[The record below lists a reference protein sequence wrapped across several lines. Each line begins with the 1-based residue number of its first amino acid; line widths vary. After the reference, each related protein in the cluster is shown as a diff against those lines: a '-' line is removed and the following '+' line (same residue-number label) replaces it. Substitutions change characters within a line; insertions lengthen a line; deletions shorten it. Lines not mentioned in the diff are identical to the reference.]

1 MRKMQLASDGQR
13 SLGLHALPD
22 ELLALALS
30 FLASTRDLGR
40 ADCVC
45 RAWHAAGSP
54 VERALILRIQARG
67 ALVPAARPAGAGSLI
82 QWLCWLEILNAAQ
95 GSSDIVGAGTTLSA
109 AVDAHGRLCVWGDVT
124 DREEL
129 IFDCPVP
136 SVVTPFVG
144 VRVERVSV
152 GEAHLL
158 ALTDTGE
165 VLSFGAGRL
174 LQLGHGDAVHRREPK
189 VIETLRGVRVVAIA
203 AGDCHNMVLTDEGV
217 VLSFGPGLYGRL
229 GHADE
234 EDQLRPK
241 AIEALR
247 DKRVVAMA
255 AGGGHSLVLTDRGD
269 VFSFGYGREGQL
281 GHGDRADQLEPK
293 RIEALRGFRVVAIAA
308 GERHSMVL
316 TDKGAVLAFGYGR
329 EGQLGHGCVCDRCL
343 PIAVEALRCVHA
355 VAIAAGSFHSMVL
368 TDKGVTLS
376 FGPRHCCETCC

>member
-1 MRKMQLASDGQR
+1 MHTRGSMRKMQLPSDDQR
-13 SLGLHALPD
+13 ALGLHALPG

-67 ALVPAARPAGAGSLI
+67 ALVPAARPAGAGSLT
-82 QWLCWLEILNAAQ
+82 QWMCWLEILNAAQ

-124 DREEL
+124 DREDL
-129 IFDCPVP
+129 IFDYPVP
-136 SVVTPFVG
+136 SVVTSFVG
-144 VRVERVSV
+144 IRVERVSV

-158 ALTDTGE
+158 VLTDTGE

-174 LQLGHGDAVHRREPK
+174 LQLGHGDAAHRREPK
-189 VIETLRGVRVVAIA
+189 IIEALRGVRVVAIA

-217 VLSFGPGLYGRL
+217 VLSFSPGLYGRL

-247 DKRVVAMA
+247 GKRVVAMA

-293 RIEALRGFRVVAIAA
+293 RIEALRGVRVVAIAA

-316 TDKGAVLAFGYGR
+316 TDNRSRATCRRQFDGAS
-329 EGQLGHGCVCDRCL
+329 
-343 PIAVEALRCVHA
+343 RCVRKGRGSWCPA
-355 VAIAAGSFHSMVL
+355 VPSAL
-368 TDKGVTLS
+368 W
-376 FGPRHCCETCC
+376 GPARP